1 MQGKN
6 YPHATNG
13 EVVAVLVLVFRHISL
28 GGVIHDI
35 RHDTAG
41 GVVVQ
46 RTRVINPVVGWDK

>member
-1 MQGKN
+1 M
-6 YPHATNG
+6 
-13 EVVAVLVLVFRHISL
+13 LVLVFRRHISL

-46 RTRVINPVVGWDK
+46 RTRVINRVVG